1 MKSILFTRTPEKNEE
16 DIAFL
21 KKQTVRTIECSS
33 ISLLKP
39 QAITDIE
46 WDDFST
52 YEWIC
57 FTSSFTVKY
66 FWESLK
72 PEQWHKVRE
81 KKYMAIGS
89 ATARTL
95 LEYSGIEAFVPTK
108 FTANEL
114 VKQWLAQYGEEATT
128 ILLPKSDI
136 AQSNIQQKLEKS
148 GHTVVSVTLYE
159 NKMPAHNKIAIRNK
173 ILEGI
178 DIIIVTSPSIWMR
191 FWEVFVTVESPK
203 TPKIYAIGPV
213 TQKAV
218 RSVGMDAKI
227 PAVGHA
233 TIEHLLKTIA
243 QDLNND
249 K

>member
-1 MKSILFTRTPEKNEE
+1 MESILFTRTPEKNEE

-21 KKQTVRTIECSS
+21 KKQIVKTIDCSS
-33 ISLLKP
+33 ISLLEP

-72 PEQWHKVRE
+72 PEQWHIVRE

-89 ATARTL
+89 ATAKTL
-95 LEYSGIEAFVPTK
+95 LEYSGIEAFVPTV
-108 FTANEL
+108 FTADGM
-114 VKQWLAQYGEEATT
+114 VKQWLSQYGEKATK

-136 AQSNIQQKLEKS
+136 AQSNIELQLKNA
-148 GHTVVSVTLYE
+148 GHTVISVTLYK
-159 NKMPAHNKIAIRNK
+159 NKMPTQNKIAIRKK
-173 ILEGI
+173 IVEGI
-178 DIIIVTSPSIWMR
+178 DIIIVTSPSIWLR
-191 FWEVFVTVESPK
+191 FWEVFVTVEAAK

-218 RSVGMDAKI
+218 QSVGMDAKI

-233 TIEHLLKTIA
+233 TMEHLLKTIA
-243 QDLNND
+243 QDLKND